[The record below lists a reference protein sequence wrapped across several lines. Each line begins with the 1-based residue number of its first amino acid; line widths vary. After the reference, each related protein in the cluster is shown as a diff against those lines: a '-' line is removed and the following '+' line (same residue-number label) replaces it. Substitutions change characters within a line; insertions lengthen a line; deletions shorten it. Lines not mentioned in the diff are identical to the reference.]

1 MPRPASSRPASDHGL
16 PSSRASNPP
25 IGSAPTEA
33 WDLVVA
39 GGGPAGFMA
48 AISAA
53 EAGLERVLLLES
65 SAEPLG
71 KVLISGGGRC
81 NVTHACW
88 DPRALVGHYPRGGK
102 ALRGPFSRFACGD
115 AVAWFDAHGLEL
127 VEEADGRM
135 FPRSNRSSSVIQTL
149 RQAATRAGVV
159 LRTHTALQAAEALSA
174 GGFLLQL
181 QARGASGQAGAG
193 VVPRAG
199 DPGPGERAEQASRLP
214 APSPTSPAQTRA
226 LVLATGSHPS
236 GRRLATSL
244 GHSLV
249 PPVPSLFTLKFHP
262 NLLLELAGVVMD
274 PVELEL
280 ELPDGRFRQQGPV
293 LITHWGLSGPATL
306 RLTAFAAR
314 ALHRAGYRGEL
325 RVDWSGGRSQADL
338 EELFAGCRRE
348 QARRQLTSARPW
360 GALSRRLWLHLLAD
374 QGVEPERRW
383 ADLTRVQ
390 QQGLIQALRASRYP
404 VAGKG
409 PIGEEFVTA
418 GGVSLGEVNLAS
430 MESRLVPGLYLVGEL
445 LDVDGVTGGFNFQH
459 CWSSGWLAGQ
469 GAMQGCS
476 AG

>member
-1 MPRPASSRPASDHGL
+1 MASSTSSRSASNGPAPGPTGPRPPAPGQ
-16 PSSRASNPP
+16 P
-25 IGSAPTEA
+25 

-53 EAGLERVLLLES
+53 EAGLARVLLLEAS
-65 SAEPLG
+65 PEPLG

-127 VEEADGRM
+127 VEEADGRL
-135 FPRSNRSSSVIQTL
+135 FPRSQRSSSVIQTL
-149 RQAATRAGVV
+149 RQAAARAGVV
-159 LRTHTALQAAEALSA
+159 LRTHTALQAAEALPR

-181 QARGASGQAGAG
+181 QTRRPQGQAGA
-193 VVPRAG
+193 AA
-199 DPGPGERAEQASRLP
+199 DPTGPL
-214 APSPTSPAQTRA
+214 QTRA

-236 GRRLATSL
+236 GRRLAAHL

-249 PPVPSLFTLKFHP
+249 PPVPSLFTLSFRP
-262 NLLLELAGVVMD
+262 NPLLELAGVVMD
-274 PVELEL
+274 PVQLQL
-280 ELPDGRFRQQGPV
+280 ELPGGRFRQQGPV

-314 ALHRAGYRGEL
+314 ALHQVGYRAEL

-338 EELFAGCRRE
+338 EELFAGCRRD
-348 QARRQLTSARPW
+348 QGRRQLVNARPW
-360 GALSRRLWLHLLAD
+360 PALSRRLWAHLLRRQAI
-374 QGVEPERRW
+374 EPERRW
-383 ADLTRVQ
+383 ADLTRPQ
-390 QQGLIQALRASRYP
+390 QQGLIQALRASPYA

-418 GGVSLGEVNLAS
+418 GGVALGEVDLAR
-430 MESRLVPGLYLVGEL
+430 MESRLVPGLHLVGEL

-469 GAMQGCS
+469 AAQEHGR
-476 AG
+476 AGSQDP